1 MEARFE
7 ARANLA
13 RPALPSVILALALGI
28 GHQHSRAEGHPHASW
43 RPVADNVWRSA
54 GSPCA
59 YALVD
64 GTSCLIVGAP
74 WAIAPDRL
82 PEGCRRCEL
91 LLLTHHHRDS
101 CASAAQFVKAGITV
115 RAPKAS
121 AAWLSV
127 EGVRR
132 YWDVSLPRVKP
143 GVFPPLFE
151 RMWGDWADLVL
162 PEGIDDIRCDLAADD
177 TITWHDWTLRVVATP
192 GHSKDHVAYLATRR
206 DDEGRGRSAAKL
218 AFCGDAIFAP
228 GRIWSP
234 YTCDGHHV
242 NDDGLRAAGKSL
254 RQLASRGPAML
265 LPEHGEPITAGVD
278 DALRKTA
285 DRLERAADLK
295 SYERYTKQELGSPPK
310 YDFIAPQ
317 QVGSANPQGN
327 SKPWTRLS
335 PHLFLTGNTY
345 ALASRDGPV
354 LLIDAYSPG
363 IVDRVAELK
372 RDHGAGP
379 VEVVSIS
386 HAHND
391 HYTGIFALEPAQRF
405 EVWALD
411 EVAGPIEQPGRIRAP
426 YLDARPVRTHRVLK
440 DGQTVRWREYGLK
453 VHQLP
458 GQTRFALGL
467 EAVIDSRRC
476 LFTGDNFYHADQ
488 YTGSGG
494 WSGRNR
500 GLPGGYAASAK
511 LIAKLR
517 PDWVLAE
524 HGGAFAFN
532 AEDFARRTRWAE
544 AAATAADGLSPS
556 GDHRFDWDPHR
567 IAIEP
572 ALASVRP
579 GTTYRFQVVAHNPL
593 AKRDKLDLRLAGRGT
608 FADQTGTLT
617 VEPHGSAR
625 REIDLTVAPSAPRGQ
640 RVFPLVATRG
650 DAEDPADVL
659 LVLRIE

>member
-1 MEARFE
+1 
-7 ARANLA
+7 
-13 RPALPSVILALALGI
+13 
-28 GHQHSRAEGHPHASW
+28 
-43 RPVADNVWRSA
+43 
-54 GSPCA
+54 
-59 YALVD
+59 
-64 GTSCLIVGAP
+64 
-74 WAIAPDRL
+74 
-82 PEGCRRCEL
+82 
-91 LLLTHHHRDS
+91 
-101 CASAAQFVKAGITV
+101 
-115 RAPKAS
+115 
-121 AAWLSV
+121 
-127 EGVRR
+127 
-132 YWDVSLPRVKP
+132 
-143 GVFPPLFE
+143 
-151 RMWGDWADLVL
+151 
-162 PEGIDDIRCDLAADD
+162 
-177 TITWHDWTLRVVATP
+177 
-192 GHSKDHVAYLATRR
+192 
-206 DDEGRGRSAAKL
+206 
-218 AFCGDAIFAP
+218 
-228 GRIWSP
+228 
-234 YTCDGHHV
+234 
-242 NDDGLRAAGKSL
+242 
-254 RQLASRGPAML
+254 
-265 LPEHGEPITAGVD
+265 
-278 DALRKTA
+278 
-285 DRLERAADLK
+285 
-295 SYERYTKQELGSPPK
+295 LGSPPK
-310 YDFIAPQ
+310 YDFIAPE

-363 IVDRVAELK
+363 IVDRVTELK

-379 VEVVSIS
+379 AEVVSIS

-411 EVAGPIEQPGRIRAP
+411 EVAAPIEQPGRIRAP

-440 DGQTVRWREYGLK
+440 DGQTVRWREHELK
-453 VHQLP
+453 VHHLP
-458 GQTRFALGL
+458 GQTRFAMGL

-532 AEDFARRTRWAE
+532 AEDFDRRVRWAE
-544 AAATAADGLSPS
+544 AAATAADALSPS

-579 GTTYRFQVVAHNPL
+579 GMTHRFRIVAHNPL
-593 AKRDKLDLRLAGRGT
+593 EKRDKLDFRLAGRGM

-617 VEPHGSAR
+617 IEPQGSAR
-625 REIDLTVAPSAPRGQ
+625 QEIEISIAPSAPRGQ

-650 DAEDPADVL
+650 EVEDPADVL